1 MADNNSDGEI
11 IMMDKAPFYMTQ
23 PTEKLKKIFAHYLP
37 LLKETL
43 GEDLVSTHPIGS
55 DACDILLSCYIYI
68 YILPLLFKLFFRIC
82 FTKLNLLLIA
92 VEVITDKGEM

>member
-55 DACDILLSCYIYI
+55 TSIPGRWSIH
-68 YILPLLFKLFFRIC
+68 
-82 FTKLNLLLIA
+82 LIA
-92 VEVITDKGEM
+92 AI